1 MNGID
6 ILHIQITFTQM
17 VHTLVWP
24 EVYRFFLHIADELES
39 FYNGR
44 LRISLLGTHN
54 CLNET
59 GLRHMSIV
67 SECSV
72 ELIVAITEIAY
83 SHVKPCLYLIRK
95 RVHEEGNFIFFSG
108 KCGVKEYSIV
118 PIHIAAAGITL
129 VQKLQ
134 IGNRY
139 DLEFANRYVGKLS
152 LQYRAICLLV
162 QPSESDHILYLTDQR
177 QKVFDPDLIASL
189 SLARKHVRGQIKLQ
203 RSHFD

>member
-1 MNGID
+1 MIVVDLIQDVECNLNHVFPLPKDISCRNGID
-6 ILHIQITFTQM
+6 ILHIQITLTQM
-17 VHTLVWP
+17 VHALVWP

-54 CLNET
+54 RLNYA

-95 RVHEEGNFIFFSG
+95 RVHEEG
-108 KCGVKEYSIV
+108 
-118 PIHIAAAGITL
+118 
-129 VQKLQ
+129 
-134 IGNRY
+134 
-139 DLEFANRYVGKLS
+139 
-152 LQYRAICLLV
+152 
-162 QPSESDHILYLTDQR
+162 
-177 QKVFDPDLIASL
+177 
-189 SLARKHVRGQIKLQ
+189 
-203 RSHFD
+203 